1 MGIAKETEPSRVN
14 RVLVHHRPFPRRR
27 GLDSRSS
34 QRTGIHARVRA
45 GWVGA
50 ALFRCVCG
58 TRRHVTGKRTR
69 PGDGSAHCRAVV
81 YLVVR
86 RDLHDGE
93 HGAVEKCVLNPSSR
107 CLSAP
112 RVPQRD
118 LVHAP
123 LTSRHTHHLTST
135 VGSPLEH
142 TAACRGLQGTTAVPT
157 AMCQR
162 CTTAV
167 SVGLPCAA
175 PSSRTAYC

>member
-1 MGIAKETEPSRVN
+1 MLAAWFSHRAQRELSETTRVVVRIDVQPARGTGGRWLRRPMYLKSDHGHRQGDGAIPCEPSVSIYI
-14 RVLVHHRPFPRRR
+14 HHRPFPR

-93 HGAVEKCVLNPSSR
+93 HGAVKKCVLNPSSR

-112 RVPQRD
+112 LVPQRD

-123 LTSRHTHHLTST
+123 LT
-135 VGSPLEH
+135 
-142 TAACRGLQGTTAVPT
+142 
-157 AMCQR
+157 
-162 CTTAV
+162 
-167 SVGLPCAA
+167 
-175 PSSRTAYC
+175 